1 MTEADARSLSTSR
14 KRRGVI
20 RASLTRLRTKLSE
33 LEGTLEQP
41 GTVDA
46 AKRLLTRLEDLDKDF
61 KVHHFAIVDFIEDE
75 ESLQGEQEAL
85 DNHDD
90 DVTQLGV
97 RLQQLISACSS
108 PSDSNPRKVPL
119 KRLSRLQ
126 KILSSISDSITSLP
140 AGSDCMCLLHQ
151 YEEQLSEMKGELSDI
166 RNGLFALDLEDTDEL
181 SETQV
186 TVEKAVF
193 DCALEVKKLLQS
205 RTLPSSKS
213 ASDSTGVKLPKL
225 DVPIFDG
232 NILNW
237 KTFWEQFKVSVHDRT
252 NISDAEKLVYLQHAL
267 KEGTAKRVIEGLSR
281 SGEHYAEAV
290 ECLQARYDKPRLIH
304 QTHVRMI
311 LEAPAL
317 KDGSGRELRRL
328 HDTAQQHLGALKSL
342 GHKPP
347 PLALS

>member
-14 KRRGVI
+14 KRKGVV

-33 LEGTLEQP
+33 LEGALEQP

-46 AKRLLTRLEDLDKDF
+46 AKRLLARLEDLDKDF
-61 KVHHFAIVDFIEDE
+61 KVHHFAIVDLIEDE

-140 AGSDCMCLLHQ
+140 TGSDGMCLHQ

-166 RNGLFALDLEDTDEL
+166 RNGLFAFDLEDTDEL
-181 SETQV
+181 SE
-186 TVEKAVF
+186 
-193 DCALEVKKLLQS
+193 L
-205 RTLPSSKS
+205 
-213 ASDSTGVKLPKL
+213 
-225 DVPIFDG
+225 
-232 NILNW
+232 IL
-237 KTFWEQFKVSVHDRT
+237 
-252 NISDAEKLVYLQHAL
+252 
-267 KEGTAKRVIEGLSR
+267 LSR
-281 SGEHYAEAV
+281 
-290 ECLQARYDKPRLIH
+290 RLYLIVH
-304 QTHVRMI
+304 
-311 LEAPAL
+311 L
-317 KDGSGRELRRL
+317 K
-328 HDTAQQHLGALKSL
+328 
-342 GHKPP
+342 
-347 PLALS
+347 